1 MLPIWKFLETGSE
14 VAYIKKTFSPVLVI
28 CLVRESATTGNFW
41 ICHTGNFGSCV
52 SGTFTNQRWQFLE
65 IAINGDL
72 CEWPDLAIFRSGLS
86 HKLLFLASSFLANF
100 GNFHKLPILASPF
113 VAIFGKKWTCSNVPE
128 MAREHSSPVT

>member
-1 MLPIWKFLETGSE
+1 MAPSPTKSVNFQ
-14 VAYIKKTFSPVLVI
+14 TFQ
-28 CLVRESATTGNFW
+28 N
-41 ICHTGNFGSCV
+41 
-52 SGTFTNQRWQFLE
+52 WQFLE

-86 HKLLFLASSFLANF
+86 HKLPFLASSFLANI

-128 MAREHSSPVT
+128 MAREHSSF

>member
-1 MLPIWKFLETGSE
+1 MPQL
-14 VAYIKKTFSPVLVI
+14 
-28 CLVRESATTGNFW
+28 ATSGFA
-41 ICHTGNFGSCV
+41 ITGNFGSCL

-86 HKLLFLASSFLANF
+86 HKLLFLASSFLADI

-113 VAIFGKKWTCSNVPE
+113 VAIFGKKMDLLKC
-128 MAREHSSPVT
+128 ARSGPGT